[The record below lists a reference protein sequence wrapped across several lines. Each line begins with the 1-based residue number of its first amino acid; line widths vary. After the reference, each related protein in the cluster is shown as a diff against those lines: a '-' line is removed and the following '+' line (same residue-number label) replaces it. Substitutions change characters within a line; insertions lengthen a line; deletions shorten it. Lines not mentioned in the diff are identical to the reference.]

1 MVAQTAAAPDADGLR
16 HLVMRVE
23 AGRVRAV
30 IESMNGA
37 RFVHDTLEELG
48 CLRGSALRLRF
59 ESRHGT
65 PSFRSASRSLDH
77 RNNGE
82 EERFPDLVGQFHKGL
97 PHNRFG
103 KVELGAYSAFIR
115 ALSTGESSDFE
126 RIPLGGTARLVNP
139 QASLAFDTERV
150 DSHQLTMPPAHTLDS
165 PERAG
170 EAVER
175 WPATSRSPNM
185 ARNRSRRPPWPTST
199 A

>member
-1 MVAQTAAAPDADGLR
+1 VAWAQLRPPAAARTTTSTDDILGPLSPR
-16 HLVMRVE
+16 E
-23 AGRVRAV
+23 RA
-30 IESMNGA
+30 E
-37 RFVHDTLEELG
+37 T
-48 CLRGSALRLRF
+48 ALRIKTRNAQLQVRKPIP
-59 ESRHGT
+59 E
-65 PSFRSASRSLDH
+65 H

-185 ARNRSRRPPWPTST
+185 ARNRSRRPPSPTST